1 VLDAIDS
8 PNLGIIFDPVNLL
21 DESNVDTRED
31 VFNDAMTLLEKEIMV
46 IHIKDFKKETGVTN
60 CMAAGLGDM
69 DYAPILK
76 FAKEKKPFIHATL
89 ENTKPDNARQALEY
103 LRQIEESL

>member
-1 VLDAIDS
+1 
-8 PNLGIIFDPVNLL
+8 
-21 DESNVDTRED
+21 
-31 VFNDAMTLLEKEIMV
+31 
-46 IHIKDFKKETGVTN
+46 
-60 CMAAGLGDM
+60 MAAGLGDM